1 MNFFTNPE
9 VLRKITETDN
19 VINEDLLISKNSK
32 SLINLDLDNN
42 HLSWEHNIFFA
53 ATLTAAWH
61 DFYRII
67 KTNPN
72 KLDRYT
78 PFNQE
83 HIIEYMEFMKGDYLS
98 SKPVFL
104 SNLLRIMFEYYFWSG
119 ERPNVAYLSNE
130 DLTELNDIFK
140 SKYQPYVQFDWIR
153 DTLPIALSKWMVTS
167 PAFENAKKL
176 VISVD
181 EKRDALLKDISEKSG
196 LIKAEIESTKTN
208 SLKDVENALGE
219 NKEQIIS
226 AKEHA
231 TKSLEYIEN
240 TRKEISAL
248 ESRIQNLR
256 SEYNFVGLSS
266 GFNKIKEKKE
276 MELKITIST
285 YKKLFGCI
293 FIAPLII
300 TAAHLI
306 FPSTLPKDY
315 SAIFVVLP
323 FFTIEMILI
332 YFFRLSYLEAK
343 SLRTQLIQIELRL
356 SLCSFIDSYVE
367 YRKRNKAD
375 IEKVLDSFDSLIF
388 SPIQTNE
395 NNIPAMFD
403 GIEAIAGLADKVI
416 KK

>member
-1 MNFFTNPE
+1 MSYYSNPE
-9 VLRKITETDN
+9 TINKINETDHVITE
-19 VINEDLLISKNSK
+19 DLRYSK
-32 SLINLDLDNN
+32 SINSLIVLDLDDNK
-42 HLSWEHNIFFA
+42 LSAEHNLFFTA
-53 ATLTAAWH
+53 ILTAVWN

-83 HIIEYMEFMKGDYLS
+83 HMLQYMGFTKDQYLS
-98 SKPVFL
+98 NKPVFL
-104 SNLLRIMFEYYFWSG
+104 SNLTRVMFEYYFWSG
-119 ERPNVAYLSNE
+119 ERPNTAYLSNE
-130 DLTELNDIFK
+130 DLTELNEIFK
-140 SKYQPYVQFDWIR
+140 AKFKPYVQFDWIR
-153 DTLPIALSKWMVTS
+153 DTLPIALSKWMINS
-167 PAFENAKKL
+167 SEFENAKKL
-176 VISVD
+176 VISID
-181 EKRDALLKDISEKSG
+181 DKRDDFLKDISEKSG
-196 LIKAEIESTKTN
+196 LIKAEIENTKNN
-208 SLKDVENALGE
+208 SLLDIKNVFGESKD
-219 NKEQIIS
+219 QITS

-231 TKSLEYIEN
+231 TKSLEYVEK
-240 TRKEISAL
+240 TLEEISEL
-248 ESRIQNLR
+248 ENRIQNLR

-276 MELKITIST
+276 IELTSTIST

-293 FIAPLII
+293 LMAPLIVAI
-300 TAAHLI
+300 THISL
-306 FPSTLPKDY
+306 PNVLPKDY

-356 SLCSFIDSYVE
+356 SLCTFIDSYVE
-367 YRKRNKAD
+367 YRKSNNAD

>member
-1 MNFFTNPE
+1 
-9 VLRKITETDN
+9 
-19 VINEDLLISKNSK
+19 
-32 SLINLDLDNN
+32 
-42 HLSWEHNIFFA
+42 
-53 ATLTAAWH
+53 
-61 DFYRII
+61 
-67 KTNPN
+67 
-72 KLDRYT
+72 
-78 PFNQE
+78 
-83 HIIEYMEFMKGDYLS
+83 MKGDYLS